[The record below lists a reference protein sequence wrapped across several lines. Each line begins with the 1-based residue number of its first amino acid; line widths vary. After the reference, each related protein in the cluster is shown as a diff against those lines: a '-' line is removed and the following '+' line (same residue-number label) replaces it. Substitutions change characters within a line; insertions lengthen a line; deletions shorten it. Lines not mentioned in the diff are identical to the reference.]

1 MARYIL
7 VTGASTGIGAETA
20 RLLAEGN
27 VVFVHYNASR
37 DAAEQTGAEV
47 QSRGGTAHLVQA
59 DLATEAGCDALYSL
73 VSILTNRL
81 DVLVNNAG
89 GLIERQSLAELEWSL
104 MERVF
109 ALNVFSAMMMT
120 RLCLPLLERGHDP
133 CIVNISS
140 IAARHGAPTATI
152 YGAAK
157 GAIDSL
163 TRGMAGEL
171 APRIRVNAVAP
182 GVIETPFHE
191 KVSTPERMR
200 EFAGRTPL
208 GRNGQAIHI
217 ARAIEFLIDNDFVTG
232 ETIDVNGGLFMR

>member
-7 VTGASTGIGAETA
+7 ITGASTGIGAETA

-27 VVFVHYNASR
+27 VIFVHYNASR
-37 DAAEQTGAEV
+37 DGAEQTAAEV

-59 DLATEAGCDALYSL
+59 DLATEPGCDALYSL
-73 VSILTNRL
+73 VSIQTNRL

-89 GLIERQSLAELEWSL
+89 GLVERRPVAELEWSL
-104 MERVF
+104 MERIF

-120 RLCLPLLERGHDP
+120 RLCLPLLQRGKDP
-133 CIVNISS
+133 CVVNLSS
-140 IAARHGAPTATI
+140 IAARHGAPSATI

-157 GAIDSL
+157 GAVDTL
-163 TRGMAGEL
+163 TRGMAAEL
-171 APRIRVNAVAP
+171 APGIRVNAVAP

-200 EFAGRTPL
+200 AFEAQTPL
-208 GRNGQAIHI
+208 QRNGQAIHI
-217 ARAIEFLIDNDFVTG
+217 ARAIQFLIDDDFVTG
-232 ETIDVNGGLFMR
+232 ETVDVNGGLYMR